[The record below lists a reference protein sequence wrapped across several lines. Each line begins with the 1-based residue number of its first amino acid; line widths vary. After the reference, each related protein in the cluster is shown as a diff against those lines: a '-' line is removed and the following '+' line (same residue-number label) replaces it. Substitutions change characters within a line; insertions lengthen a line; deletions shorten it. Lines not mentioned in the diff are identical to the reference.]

1 MARNYRRRRMGFT
14 VIALALGIVLGLAAG
29 GRPSNIGR
37 RPLHAV
43 TALGAAVVLQAVP
56 QLLDVSGT
64 AGLACVLLSYV
75 LLVVFA
81 LANIR
86 LVGMPVVLVGLLC
99 NVVVIG
105 ANGGMPVRAE
115 AILAVDRGADLAD
128 LDFGAKRHLE
138 DGTDRLTFL
147 GDIIPVRP
155 IGQVLSFGDLILAV
169 GIADLVFRLLRPLVP
184 VRRRRRPTAAEV
196 LALLPAVTVTELRKT
211 A

>member
-1 MARNYRRRRMGFT
+1 MGFT
-14 VIALALGIVLGLAAG
+14 VVALALGIVLGLVAG
-29 GRPSNIGR
+29 GRPSNVGR

-43 TALGAAVVLQAVP
+43 MALAAAVVLQAVP
-56 QLLDVSGT
+56 QLLDIEGS
-64 AGLACVLLSYV
+64 AGLACVLASYA
-75 LLVVFA
+75 LLVAFA

-115 AILAVDRGADLAD
+115 AILAVDRSAELAEV
-128 LDFGAKRHLE
+128 DFGSKRHLE
-138 DGTDRLTFL
+138 DDSDRVTFL

-155 IGQVLSFGDLILAV
+155 IRQVLSFGDLILSV
-169 GIADLVFRLLRPLVP
+169 GIADVVFRLLKPIGA
-184 VRRRRRPTAAEV
+184 VRRRRRPAVSEV
-196 LALLPAVTVTELRKT
+196 LALLPAVTVTELRRS